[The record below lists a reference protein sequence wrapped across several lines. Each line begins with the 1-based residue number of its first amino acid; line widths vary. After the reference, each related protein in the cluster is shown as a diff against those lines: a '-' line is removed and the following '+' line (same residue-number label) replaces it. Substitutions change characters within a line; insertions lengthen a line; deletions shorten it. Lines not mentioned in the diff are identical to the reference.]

1 MLAATVMGW
10 NGTQQRGLRTVSYRL
25 LGVSL
30 NVWFTK
36 RFNILHQEKKTFSCL
51 HFFSLW
57 QPSDRTQHQ
66 LHETVLLAI
75 YRTFTPKKSLFR
87 DRTPSPNFKILLRR
101 FAIIIRKAA
110 KIIKARRMC
119 GGKN

>member
-36 RFNILHQEKKTFSCL
+36 RFNILHQEKKRLAVCIFFHSGSLLIGHNISYTKLFYSLYTELLLRKNHFLETELLVLILKFSC
-51 HFFSLW
+51 
-57 QPSDRTQHQ
+57 
-66 LHETVLLAI
+66 EGLL
-75 YRTFTPKKSLFR
+75 
-87 DRTPSPNFKILLRR
+87 
-101 FAIIIRKAA
+101 
-110 KIIKARRMC
+110 
-119 GGKN
+119 